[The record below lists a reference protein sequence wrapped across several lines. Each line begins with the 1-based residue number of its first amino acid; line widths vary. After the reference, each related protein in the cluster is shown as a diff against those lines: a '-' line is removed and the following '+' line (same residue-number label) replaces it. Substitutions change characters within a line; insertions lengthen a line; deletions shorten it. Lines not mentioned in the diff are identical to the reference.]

1 MSTHAINAGG
11 AEVEVRIRD
20 RLKEQM
26 PKIVERLK
34 STGETISKIGYGMAA
49 AAAAGVTAFGVA
61 ARNFASAGTELLDM
75 SRSTGVAVEVL
86 SELQYAAARTG
97 ASMADVKEIITAVK
111 EGKELELW
119 GSSSAGV
126 IRLLQGN
133 IAQLRREARAL
144 GADMSGEVAES
155 AQRLTNAMQTSAF
168 VLGAIWREIGA
179 AAAPA
184 VASMTER
191 FSAAVG
197 PLIML
202 IRNNRAFIG
211 VMFITLSTVAKIG
224 ASLASLGRIISMAGV
239 ALSVMSGAFVPLLI
253 GATIL
258 GAVGAAVYLFR
269 DTIVS
274 AWNAIITRMAPLI
287 TAIRSIYNVF
297 SEMIGGVLG
306 ALGSGQFEAAGAIAW
321 AGLVAVA
328 WTGVEQLAE
337 AVDAGIEYLRQ
348 YFPGIDSVVD
358 YFKSA
363 FGGLYDAVMAG
374 RWDLAG
380 EILMAKLKLVWQEG
394 VDFLRDIWDMGMAA
408 IKSAF
413 PGLVNF
419 ISELWH
425 GMINALSNS
434 IVWLMEKTGLAAK
447 GTMDVLHQMQAEEA
461 KARAKASAVDPQQVL
476 GQRMM
481 AREAERN
488 KMRAQIAALEGQ
500 AAQANQQ
507 AGMPTVADR
516 AADARD
522 RLKREIAKANKG
534 REDKGKDIPGPGSKD
549 GPVSLPNYKTEG
561 SFTAAAAVVL
571 GGGGSVNEKIEQNT
585 RAMAKGIASIN
596 DNTKRRGKTV

>member
-1 MSTHAINAGG
+1 MSTQAIQAGG

-26 PKIVERLK
+26 PKIVDRLK
-34 STGETISKIGYGMAA
+34 ATGETVSRIGYGMTA
-49 AAAAGVTAFGVA
+49 AAAAGVTAFSVA
-61 ARNFASAGTELLDM
+61 ARNFASAGTELLTM

-97 ASMADVKEIITAVK
+97 ASMSDVQEVITAVK
-111 EGKELELW
+111 EGKQLELW

-144 GADMSGEVAES
+144 GADMSGEVAQS
-155 AQRLTNAMQTSAF
+155 AQQLTNSMQTSAF
-168 VLGAIWREIGA
+168 ILGAIWREIGA

-184 VASMTER
+184 VATMTER
-191 FSAAVG
+191 FTGAVG
-197 PLIML
+197 PLINL
-202 IRNNRAFIG
+202 IRGNKAFIG
-211 VMFITLSTVAKIG
+211 AMFITLTTVAKLG
-224 ASLASLGRIISMAGV
+224 ASLASLGRIISMAGI
-239 ALSVMSGAFVPLLI
+239 ALSMLSGVFVPILI
-253 GATIL
+253 GVSIL
-258 GAVGAAVYLFR
+258 AAVGAAVYLFR
-269 DTIVS
+269 DTVVA
-274 AWNAIITRMAPLI
+274 AWNAILTRIAPLVNG
-287 TAIRSIYNVF
+287 IRTLYGVF

-306 ALGSGQFEAAGAIAW
+306 ALGSGQFEAAGSIAW

-358 YFKSA
+358 YFRSA

-380 EILMAKLKLVWQEG
+380 EILMSKLRLVWQEG
-394 VDFLRDIWDMGMAA
+394 VDFLRDSWDMGMAA

-413 PGLVNF
+413 PGLINF

-434 IVWLMEKTGLAAK
+434 IVWLMEKTGLAAE
-447 GTMDVLHQMQAEEA
+447 GTMDVLHKMQAEEA
-461 KARAKASAVDPQQVL
+461 KARAKAAAVDPQQVL
-476 GQRMM
+476 GERMM

-500 AAQANQQ
+500 AAQANEQ

-516 AADARD
+516 AAEARE
-522 RLKREIAKANKG
+522 RLKREIAAANKG
-534 REDKGKDIPGPGSKD
+534 REDGGKDIPGPGAKG
-549 GPVSLPNYKTEG
+549 GPVSLPNARTEG

-585 RAMAKGIASIN
+585 RMMSRHLANIN
-596 DNTKRRGKTV
+596 DNTKRNGVKR